1 MRKKKD
7 SSSLSWNKEYKI
19 EETRKRS
26 LLKSITGLV
35 FEILFDTLFLGLI
48 LSILGIPHSFE
59 YAGGFAIIGELVCV
73 GGHYF
78 NDRCW
83 NRIGWGRSVQEGK
96 EKEA

>member
-1 MRKKKD
+1 MG
-7 SSSLSWNKEYKI
+7 KENQKYKV
-19 EETRKRS
+19 EDTRKRS
-26 LLKSITGLV
+26 LLKSVTGLV
-35 FEILFDTLFLGLI
+35 FEIVFDTLFLGSI

-83 NRIGWGRSVQEGK
+83 NRINWGRTVGNYK
-96 EKEA
+96 EEEA